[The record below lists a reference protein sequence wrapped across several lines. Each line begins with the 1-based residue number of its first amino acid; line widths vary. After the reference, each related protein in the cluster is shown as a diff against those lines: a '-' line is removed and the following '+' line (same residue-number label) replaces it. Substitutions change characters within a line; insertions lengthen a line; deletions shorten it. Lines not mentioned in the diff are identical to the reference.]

1 MGFLSKIIGKDQNI
15 IDVLDILKLQH
26 REVDDLIAKLEN
38 GEGNRRAVF
47 TELAD
52 KLSAHATAEEKVFYP
67 FIMAKSTTDILHES
81 VEEHLA
87 MKRTLSDMI
96 TKSLDDDTF
105 HAKLKLLKEQ
115 VTHHAHEEEEDKLFS
130 KVKDLLTSE
139 ERAGLGNEFIAMYD
153 ELLATGPSKGVPN
166 EIDKAATLPT
176 PRR

>member
-1 MGFLSKIIGKDQNI
+1 
-15 IDVLDILKLQH
+15 
-26 REVDDLIAKLEN
+26 
-38 GEGNRRAVF
+38 
-47 TELAD
+47 
-52 KLSAHATAEEKVFYP
+52 
-67 FIMAKSTTDILHES
+67 MAKTTTDMLHES

-87 MKRTLSDMI
+87 MKRTLADMI

-130 KVKDLLTSE
+130 KVKDLLTAE